1 MNYDKQKFDTGPGTE
16 PQRAEAVASRF
27 FDMAD
32 KGPGAE
38 DPEVQE
44 MFSSTGREVADGG
57 YDKAQRILESGAQ
70 WDDTLRGAASEVNQ
84 LDQEKRGAKPIS
96 PKEAVGIINRY
107 AAELEEVGLHE
118 DALESQKMAADINK
132 TGPEGVEAVERA
144 LQYLEGCQK
153 SQVDRMSQRRE
164 FKETDTLQALQERRA
179 ARDALHTEKQRRVE
193 QLQQSQHSTEELAR
207 DRGETATKLENLFGR
222 ASIPEDM
229 PSSQEFLARVQS
241 MSPEEL
247 HFLNVALGKV
257 ITEFGRSNQNSDLLA
272 ARLQEMGSRSWQP
285 EDVARRQRIEDQRRI
300 AELQKELGLPEQ
312 QQGEPSVE
320 IEEETAEEVIA
331 RKQRLEDFIK
341 RQKQAGGAP
350 QPPVQEAPREAGTP
364 EAAERQPE
372 SPEERLK
379 KYQNYEAHSASAQ
392 LAVKGLQEAKN
403 DFESSNDTG
412 SALIVLEVS
421 LTSSTLRASG
431 EDIEKLRGQPVNLD
445 KEKEQFGIDD
455 DHLDDYKRMRE
466 AQNSLAQGKSV
477 KEVLGDLEEQLGEA
491 YGISQIDLRGV
502 KTAKEA
508 ARFHVNM
515 FAEATD
521 DPKLVGQIKE
531 VQSVGYHIPDV
542 PQYDQKGETI
552 IGRFN
557 KDVKARPKVIVYRA
571 K

>member
-1 MNYDKQKFDTGPGTE
+1 MNINYNKQKPDAGPGTE
-16 PQRAEAVASRF
+16 PQRAEAAANRF

-38 DPEVQE
+38 DPEAQE
-44 MFSSTGREVADGG
+44 MFSSVGREVADGG
-57 YDKAQRILESGAQ
+57 YDKAQRILEGGAQ

-118 DALESQKMAADINK
+118 DARGAQKMAADINK

-153 SQVDRMSQRRE
+153 SQVDRMSQGRE

-179 ARDALHTEKQRRVE
+179 ARDALHTEKQQRVE
-193 QLQQSQHSTEELAR
+193 QLQHSQQETEGVIR
-207 DRGETATKLENLFGR
+207 GRGETAQKLENMFGR
-222 ASIPEDM
+222 AGIPADT

-247 HFLNVALGKV
+247 HFLDAALGKAV
-257 ITEFGRSNQNSDLLA
+257 AEFARNQQDSGLLA
-272 ARLQEMGSRSWQP
+272 ARLQEMGSRSWRP
-285 EDVARRQRIEDQRRI
+285 EDVVRRQKMDDQRRLGEVR
-300 AELQKELGLPEQ
+300 AELGLV
-312 QQGEPSVE
+312 GDGWR
-320 IEEETAEEVIA
+320 EVI
-331 RKQRLEDFIK
+331 K
-341 RQKQAGGAP
+341 P
-350 QPPVQEAPREAGTP
+350 QPPVEEAPQEAGTP
-364 EAAERQPE
+364 EVAERQPE

-403 DFESSNDTG
+403 DFESSNDIG
-412 SALIVLEVS
+412 SALMVLEYS

-431 EDIEKLRGQPVNLD
+431 EDIEKLRGQPINLD

-508 ARFHVNM
+508 ALFHVNM

-552 IGRFN
+552 IGKFN